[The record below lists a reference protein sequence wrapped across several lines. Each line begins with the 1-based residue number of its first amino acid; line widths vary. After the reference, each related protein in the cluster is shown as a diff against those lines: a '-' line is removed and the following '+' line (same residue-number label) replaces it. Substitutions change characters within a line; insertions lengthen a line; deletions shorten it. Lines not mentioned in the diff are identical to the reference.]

1 LLIRFTLASRL
12 MHTFHTS
19 RVIAAP
25 IDDVFA
31 AIRDPARLARW
42 WGPKGFTNTFDV
54 CEFKPGGRWLFT
66 MHRPDGMN
74 YPNENVFAE
83 IDAPT
88 RVVVQH
94 LSLPTF
100 RLTMTLRAVAD
111 GAQTEVAWE
120 QVLDDAEFAK
130 RVEHIIVPANED
142 NLDRLTAEVLR
153 AAT

>member
-1 LLIRFTLASRL
+1 

-19 RVIAAP
+19 RTIPVP
-25 IDDVFA
+25 IEDVFA

-66 MHRPDGMN
+66 MHGPDGTN

-83 IDAPT
+83 IDAPA
-88 RVVVQH
+88 RVVLQH
-94 LSLPTF
+94 LSVPTF
-100 RLTMTLRAVAD
+100 RLTITLRAVAD

-130 RVEHIIVPANED
+130 RVEHITVPANED

-153 AAT
+153 A

>member
-1 LLIRFTLASRL
+1 
-12 MHTFHTS
+12 MHTFNTS
-19 RVIAAP
+19 RTIPAP

-42 WGPKGFTNTFDV
+42 WGPKGFTSTFDV

-66 MHRPDGMN
+66 MHGPDGTN

-94 LSLPTF
+94 LSVPTF

-142 NLDRLTAEVLR
+142 NLDRLAAEVLR